1 MRSTANPVQ
10 ESADAVV
17 TAVVSATVVGAR
29 VVVVV
34 VVVGLYHQLTAGQVP
49 LLVNVDG
56 ASSRTKLMQR
66 AMQKYCWYL
75 TTSQLILLVQVT
87 AKGLIYVT
95 LRVFKDAQDQI
106 LLSYL
111 EFGHFLVGVG
121 IRDPS

>member
-34 VVVGLYHQLTAGQVP
+34 VVVVGLYHQLTAGHVP

-56 ASSRTKLMQR
+56 ASSRTKLIQR
-66 AMQKYCWYL
+66 AMQKYCWCL

-87 AKGLIYVT
+87 AKWSIYVT
-95 LRVFKDAQDQI
+95 LRI
-106 LLSYL
+106 
-111 EFGHFLVGVG
+111 
-121 IRDPS
+121 